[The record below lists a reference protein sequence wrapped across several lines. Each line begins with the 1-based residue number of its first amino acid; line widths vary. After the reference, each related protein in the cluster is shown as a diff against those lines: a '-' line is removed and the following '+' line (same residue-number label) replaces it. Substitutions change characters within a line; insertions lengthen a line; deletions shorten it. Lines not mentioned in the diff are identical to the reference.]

1 MPWRELSFVLPREL
15 VDVVSE
21 FLEARGAQAIT
32 LSEDGDEELFEPL
45 PGETPLWRQ
54 TRLTALFGLEVETGA
69 LGSELAARFGD
80 RLKEWQHSLLADQ
93 PWERA
98 WLEHFQPLN
107 FGRLWVCP
115 SGQPPV
121 DPKATQLILDPG
133 LAFGTGTHP
142 TTALCLTWLAAQN
155 LSGKTVIDYGCGS
168 GILAVAALVLG
179 AERAVACDLDP
190 QALTATQE
198 NARKNQVVERL
209 ICCYPEAMPKIA
221 ADIVLAN
228 ILADPLITLAPTLT
242 ALTRPRGWLVLSGLL
257 ETQAESVKRAYAEHF
272 DFKPPVVKDNWI
284 CLAGIRHR

>member
-15 VDVVSE
+15 VDAVSE

-69 LGSELAARFGD
+69 LGAELAARFGD
-80 RLKEWQHSLLADQ
+80 RLKEWQHSLLADR

-98 WLEHFQPLN
+98 WLEHFHPLN

-115 SGQPPV
+115 SGKPPV
-121 DPKATQLILDPG
+121 DPKATCLILDPG

-142 TTALCLTWLAAQN
+142 TTALCLKWLAGQN

-228 ILADPLITLAPTLT
+228 ILADPLIALAPTLT
-242 ALTRPRGWLVLSGLL
+242 ALTRLRGWLVLSGLL
-257 ETQAESVKRAYAEHF
+257 ETQAESVKQAYAEHF
-272 DFKPPVVKDNWI
+272 DFKPPVVEDNWV